1 MPETAKRI
9 LDVGCGA
16 GGLVRALARP
26 GRWVTGI
33 DLSPGM
39 IHLAHQH
46 SKSVPGVSF
55 QVADCMTWS
64 PGHNRYDAIVS
75 VTTLHHLELEPAIA
89 RLASWLEPGGRM
101 IIVDLWRIAGPID
114 VAITLLAAP
123 ISRIRRLSQA
133 ARARSG
139 RALWRAW
146 DRHGATDRYLS
157 MAEVR
162 ATFARLLPGC
172 RVRRHLAWRYSVV
185 WDKA

>member
-1 MPETAKRI
+1 
-9 LDVGCGA
+9 
-16 GGLVRALARP
+16 
-26 GRWVTGI
+26 
-33 DLSPGM
+33 
-39 IHLAHQH
+39 
-46 SKSVPGVSF
+46 
-55 QVADCMTWS
+55 MTWF

-162 ATFARLLPGC
+162 ATFPRLLPGC

-185 WDKA
+185 WDKV